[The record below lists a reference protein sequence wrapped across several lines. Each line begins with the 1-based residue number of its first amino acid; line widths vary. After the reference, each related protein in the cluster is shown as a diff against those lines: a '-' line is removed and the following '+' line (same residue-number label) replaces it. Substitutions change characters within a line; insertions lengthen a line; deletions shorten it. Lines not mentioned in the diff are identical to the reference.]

1 MTVLDNFLEEITRLI
16 FFKRSKILKFQEAS
30 LIPVPALK
38 ANTSFVVTTYN
49 NHAKVMQLCLCIGNT
64 APHFIFICCFCDLF
78 NLTETKSKVE

>member
-38 ANTSFVVTTYN
+38 ANTSFVVTT
-49 NHAKVMQLCLCIGNT
+49 KVMQLCLCIGNT